1 MTPDSRLAPLLDKRE
16 SSESP
21 HHSRPR
27 PATCYLVC
35 RYHVWHALSCG
46 RGAKD
51 YWLAR
56 MLEYFLML
64 LIVSN
69 VVLVA
74 ALTGIEETDY
84 ADWYYYFELGSA
96 LVFSTEYVLRVWTAV
111 EEEQYADPCIGRLR
125 WALTPINGLD
135 LIAATQATILLL
147 GGESTISL
155 ADRIDDD
162 GAGAGACPAQHGD
175 AGCKERQVSGIF
187 SALADDPAAAVK
199 TYNGALQLDALLNS
213 RCLFCLCLH

>member
-1 MTPDSRLAPLLDKRE
+1 MQLMCVAGAPWPGVVPPGRDTSRRRRCGAAQGRA
-16 SSESP
+16 
-21 HHSRPR
+21 RT
-27 PATCYLVC
+27 AVLVC
-35 RYHVWHALSCG
+35 LAAALALLPAVGGSVCQEQLLG
-46 RGAKD
+46 QAV
-51 YWLAR
+51 YAPITALPPLHPAR
-56 MLEYFLML
+56 
-64 LIVSN
+64 
-69 VVLVA
+69 VVLGNLAVGRCNYELYA
-74 ALTGIEETDY
+74 AE
-84 ADWYYYFELGSA
+84 
-96 LVFSTEYVLRVWTAV
+96 R
-111 EEEQYADPCIGRLR
+111 Q
-125 WALTPINGLD
+125 NGLD